1 MSEDI
6 IAAIAT
12 PRGQGGVAMI
22 RISGRGAVSLLP
34 ALFSPAPSP
43 LKMRFMYYGSL
54 LEGKEK
60 PETLDKG
67 MAVAFAQGESFTGE
81 ETLELYC
88 HGGERVALLVLE
100 AALRAG
106 ARSALPG
113 EFTKRAFLNGRI
125 DLSEAEAVGDMIQAQ
140 SASAVR
146 LASRALEGG
155 LRDKIEGFRST
166 LTDMLASIE
175 ACIDY
180 PDELPEQRTRAELI
194 RDIDSLITQ
203 ITALTDTYNRGRIRK
218 NGLSVCLLGQPN
230 AGKSTLLNR
239 FCGRERAIVTPVPGT
254 TRDILHETVEIN
266 GAAVNIYDTAGLRE
280 SADTVESIGIAR
292 AREQAENA
300 DLVLLVCDFS
310 EKNEENAAQLCREA
324 EKMQKNGTPFAVVY
338 NKCDLGGSG
347 ISLPGAQCVFHLSAL
362 TGEGFEPLEQYL
374 AQMAGSDDEG
384 LDIASLRH
392 MEALLAAREAISQAA
407 QAARGDMPLDCIS
420 IDLHGAWERL
430 GDITGQS
437 VSQDIINRIFEKF
450 CVGK

>member
-1 MSEDI
+1 
-6 IAAIAT
+6 
-12 PRGQGGVAMI
+12 
-22 RISGRGAVSLLP
+22 
-34 ALFSPAPSP
+34 
-43 LKMRFMYYGSL
+43 
-54 LEGKEK
+54 
-60 PETLDKG
+60 
-67 MAVAFAQGESFTGE
+67 
-81 ETLELYC
+81 
-88 HGGERVALLVLE
+88 
-100 AALRAG
+100 
-106 ARSALPG
+106 
-113 EFTKRAFLNGRI
+113 
-125 DLSEAEAVGDMIQAQ
+125 MIQAQ

-146 LASRALEGG
+146 LAYRALEGG

-310 EKNEENAAQLCREA
+310 EKDEEKAAQLCREA
-324 EKMQKNGTPFAVVY
+324 EKMQKNGIPFAVVY
-338 NKCDLGGSG
+338 NKCDLSGGD
-347 ISLPGAQCVFHLSAL
+347 ISLPGAQRVFHLSAL

-437 VSQDIINRIFEKF
+437 VNQDIINRIFEKF